1 MTDHQ
6 DKSGKESR
14 NFIVRFFSTLGPGL
28 ITGAADDDP
37 SGIATYSIAGAQ
49 LGTALL
55 WTAFITWPLMAAVQ
69 FMCARIGL
77 VTGQGL
83 GAAFGRKFPRP
94 LIILASLALLAAN
107 TINVGA
113 DLSGMADAAEML
125 TGFNSHWFVVL
136 FGVGIAFATI
146 RFRYFQIAMI
156 LKWLALCLFAYVIT
170 AFIVGP
176 DWWRVLHDTFVPS
189 WPQNHA
195 AWENLVAILG
205 TTISPYLFFWQAS
218 QEVEEEKAM
227 GRRMLRQRQ
236 GATRR
241 EIIDRKLDV
250 GTGTFFSNLVM
261 YFIILTT
268 ALTLHAHGIKD
279 IDTSKQAAEA
289 LKPLAGSIAYTLY
302 TVGLIGV
309 GLLAIPTLTGSAAYA
324 FAETFKWRQGLD
336 ERFRGARYFYG
347 VIILSTVVGI
357 AMDFL
362 GINPVKALFW
372 TAVINGV
379 LAPFLLIG
387 ILFVACDRK
396 LMNGQ
401 PSLWVS
407 RVAVA
412 ITMLAMFGAAAAMF
426 IL

>member
-1 MTDHQ
+1 MT
-6 DKSGKESR
+6 KESAPR
-14 NFIVRFFSTLGPGL
+14 KPNPVRRFFSLLGPGL

-37 SGIATYSIAGAQ
+37 SGVATYSIAGAQ
-49 LGTALL
+49 LGTSLL
-55 WTAFITWPLMAAVQ
+55 WTAFITWPLMGAVQ
-69 FMCARIGL
+69 FMCARIGM

-94 LIILASLALLAAN
+94 LIILASLALLGAN

-125 TGFNSHWFVVL
+125 TGFNSHWFVVV
-136 FGVGIAFATI
+136 FGLGIAFATI
-146 RFRYFQIAMI
+146 RFRYYQIAMI
-156 LKWLALCLFAYVIT
+156 LKWLALFLFAYVIT

-176 DWWRVLHDTFVPS
+176 DWKTVLHDTFVPS
-189 WPQNHA
+189 WPKGHG
-195 AWENLVAILG
+195 AWQNLVAILG
-205 TTISPYLFFWQAS
+205 TTISPYLFYWQSS
-218 QEVEEEKAM
+218 QEVEHEKAM
-227 GRRMLRQRQ
+227 GRRMVRQRE
-236 GATRR
+236 GATKR

-250 GTGTFFSNLVM
+250 GIGTFFSNFVM

-372 TAVINGV
+372 TAVVNGV

-407 RVAVA
+407 RGAVA